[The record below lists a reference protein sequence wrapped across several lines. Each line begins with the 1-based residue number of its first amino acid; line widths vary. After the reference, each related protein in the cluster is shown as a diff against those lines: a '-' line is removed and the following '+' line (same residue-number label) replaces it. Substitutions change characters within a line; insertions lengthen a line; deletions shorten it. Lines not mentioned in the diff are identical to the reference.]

1 MEQIIRKNLAE
12 ECENYIKLFGAN
24 KNLYRIIPS
33 MIDGLKPVQRRFL
46 YSLYKGKGRT
56 QFIKMA
62 KAAADTTAAY
72 HPHGSASVEDVGAKM
87 ASPIANNLTTVEGQ
101 GNFGSYK
108 SDEAAASRYI
118 ECKLSKYALE
128 CFFRDFDI
136 SNVDMKPTY
145 TGDDVEPEY
154 LPAKYPHALINPQL
168 SGIGYAFASNIPPFN
183 FKEVLEAT
191 ITLLKNS
198 DAKILLIPDS
208 PTGAEIVDDGQF
220 ERINSEGL
228 GTFTLRGKCEVDVQ
242 KNIITITSIPLQ
254 TTIDDIIRKIVELR
268 EKKVF
273 DEIKDIKDY
282 SGEKHVRTLIYL
294 DQNADPYATIEKL
307 YTKGTGLKKTY
318 PVGLKMVDDYR
329 DIDYGVKSFL
339 LDWISYRRDTVR
351 SSFNSKLIATMEE
364 KNINDALLLILAG
377 KNGEETIKLAR
388 ESSNKDSFAKALME
402 KYGIN
407 SQQASTISNMR
418 IYAFTK
424 DAYEEYKTKEPLLI
438 QQIKDLEATLDDDE
452 KIDEVIISQL
462 KEGIKMFGSPRKS
475 PIVKEGEEDEIE
487 STDHCVA
494 ISEDGFI
501 KKVLLGESNVG
512 KIGEKMSTP
521 TMVIP
526 VNNEC
531 SLIIFDVNGRA
542 YRLPVH
548 ALPDSL
554 PEENGIPVERYCKG
568 IGAIVATMIQPTKS
582 QLEKHS
588 IYAIFLTKKGVMKAI
603 DANEMASNFKSMN
616 VINVTDGD
624 ALVGAACSV
633 DRSLNNFIIYTDDG
647 NGLRKELSDIPIMKP
662 AAQGSRMINLKKN
675 ESCVGFNGISSKDKF
690 VLYVTDQGRAK
701 VTEMKYFPL
710 SKKKEMVALITMD
723 PGERLVCVRGIEP
736 GSLITAYAK
745 TGSETIKS
753 GDVPLSTRVAAPK
766 KVFKL
771 GNSRTKILAISVDK
785 QNAE

>member
-128 CFFRDFDI
+128 CFFKDFDI

-154 LPAKYPHALINPQL
+154 LPAKYPNALINPQL

-191 ITLLKNS
+191 ITLLKNP
-198 DAKILLIPDS
+198 DANILLIPDS
-208 PTGAEIVDDGQF
+208 PTGADIVDDGQF
-220 ERINSEGL
+220 QKINLDGI
-228 GTFTLRGKCEVDVQ
+228 GTFTLRGRCEVDSQ
-242 KNIITITSIPLQ
+242 RNIITITSIPLQ

-282 SGEKHVRTLIYL
+282 SGERTVKTLIYL
-294 DQNADPYATIEKL
+294 DQNANPYQTIEKL

-329 DIDYGVKSFL
+329 DYDYGVKSFL

-351 SSFNSKLIATMEE
+351 SSFNSKLVATMEE
-364 KNINDALLLILAG
+364 KNINDALLLILEG
-377 KNGEETIKLAR
+377 KNAEATIKIAR
-388 ESSNKDSFAKALME
+388 ESANKDEFAKALMS

-407 SQQASTISNMR
+407 SQQATTIANMR
-418 IYAFTK
+418 IQAFTK
-424 DAYEEYKTKEPLLI
+424 DAYNAYKEKAPELI
-438 QQIKDLEATLDDDE
+438 KQIKDLEATLDNDS
-452 KIDEVIISQL
+452 KIDEVIIQQL
-462 KEGIKMFGSPRKS
+462 KDGIKMFGTPRKS
-475 PIVKEGEEDEIE
+475 AVVKEGNDDEIE
-487 STDHCVA
+487 ATDHCVA
-494 ISEDGFI
+494 VSEDGFI
-501 KKVLLGESNVG
+501 KKVLLEESNVG
-512 KIGEKMSTP
+512 KIGEKMSTR

-526 VNNEC
+526 VNNER
-531 SLIIFDVNGRA
+531 SLIVFDSKGIA
-542 YRLPVH
+542 YRIPVH
-548 ALPDSL
+548 TLPDST
-554 PEENGIPVERYCKG
+554 PDDNGIPLARYCKG
-568 IGAIVATMIQPTKS
+568 IDKVVAVLRQPTKA

-588 IYAIFLTKKGVMKAI
+588 IFGIFLTRNGIMKAI
-603 DANEMASNFKSMN
+603 NINELSSNFKTMS

-624 ALVGAACSV
+624 ELVNVAFSI
-633 DRSLNNFIIYTDDG
+633 DRSINNIVIYTDKG
-647 NGLRKELSDIPIMKP
+647 NGLRKELSDIPVLKP
-662 AAQGSRMINLKKN
+662 AAQGKAMINLSKN
-675 ESCVGFNGISSKDKF
+675 EYCVGFNGISSKDKF
-690 VLYVTDQGRAK
+690 ILYVTDIGRAK

-710 SKKKEMVALITMD
+710 TKKKEMVSLLTMD
-723 PGERLVCVRGIEP
+723 SNERLVRVCGIKP
-736 GSLITAYAK
+736 GSTINAYTK
-745 TGSETIKS
+745 TGNESIPS
-753 GDVPLSTRVAAPK
+753 GDVPLLTRAASPK
-766 KVFKL
+766 KVFKCC
-771 GNSRTKILAISVDK
+771 NSRNKILAVTIEEPVD
-785 QNAE
+785 